1 MYVII
6 KTAID
11 CEEEYLMKKIV
22 SILLA
27 SAVSLSS
34 VLPVF
39 AESTFSDVNG
49 NYAWAYDYVEDMAA
63 KGLISGYEDGTYR
76 PGKRVSRME
85 AFALFARLMGSNSE
99 INKDVLE
106 SFKKYCKQI
115 NYPMNVLLEI
125 FMRQYVDGRYDITV
139 DQLEKWMVDDSETS
153 NLNTTPNK
161 DIYLKFKSLCQ
172 DNDYPMRY
180 VLTVFMDEFSKGRFI
195 LEYVEPKAAEQ
206 NIEEKDKKV

>member
-1 MYVII
+1 MAKHI
-6 KTAID
+6 KRET
-11 CEEEYLMKKIV
+11 
-22 SILLA
+22 
-27 SAVSLSS
+27 
-34 VLPVF
+34 
-39 AESTFSDVNG
+39 G
-49 NYAWAYDYVEDMAA
+49 
-63 KGLISGYEDGTYR
+63 
-76 PGKRVSRME
+76 
-85 AFALFARLMGSNSE
+85 RLHAE

-125 FMRQYVDGRYDITV
+125 FMRQYVDERYDITV

-180 VLTVFMDEFSKGRFI
+180 VLTVFMNEFSKGKFI
-195 LEYVEPKAAEQ
+195 LEYVESKAAEQ
-206 NIEEKDKKV
+206 NIER